1 MPSVTLVIADT
12 NLYNLKDILEAAK
25 TLPAYEFREM
35 TLTADE
41 GNGATILYVGGS
53 DVSATG
59 PICSYQLGAG
69 ISKTYPPKGVPGQL
83 YYTSTIY
90 VKASAALRL
99 NFEGTY

>member
-1 MPSVTLVIADT
+1 MPSASIAIVDT
-12 NLYNLKDILEAAK
+12 SVHNLKDLLVATK
-25 TLPAYEFREM
+25 TWPSYEFREM
-35 TLTADE
+35 TLTADD

-53 DVSATG
+53 DISGTG
-59 PICSYQLGAG
+59 PVCSYQLGAG
-69 ISKTYPPKGVPGQL
+69 ISKFYPPKGVPGQL